1 MTGISIKEVKKA
13 KGVLVA
19 KGFLPIP
26 ANDRKYPLVKTWKN
40 YKLVDFNNAL
50 NDISGVHANIGCITG
65 PKSNIVV
72 IDIDNKKPAKLSKS
86 PEIYRDSKGTDDW
99 QELVATYGEPQT
111 LKSNTPSGG
120 THYYFQWDDGFADQV
135 ATTASCVIA
144 IDGKLCAIDSRGDGG
159 FIMTPPSVI
168 SEGQYAWQPTNDIGN
183 VPISPIP
190 EWLKKLMISTRN
202 LDNHDAHQKSVK
214 ASFADP
220 FENQPVSIKEDF
232 ELFKRSDLFK
242 GHECLKVDQHQRLIL
257 KETKDF
263 DCDICK
269 RTHVNHSNHPFLV
282 RRDGTLLFVCRPSA
296 GDHKFVAAV
305 KDKDVSKEGK
315 SVEPPTPHQILMQQL
330 WAHAKKEKL
339 LKYKGFIYKPISP
352 AQPAAYIQL
361 EPYADFVNNVLT
373 GSDVFTSTPRRFKD
387 VMDHL
392 QLYNDKDLS
401 FMKVD
406 KNILACRNGC
416 LLLEEAEFVDY
427 TDERIKGKAARH
439 YVDADY
445 KGSGS
450 TPTFDSFIKYQL
462 SEDRP
467 EDEVDEI
474 FNTLLAL
481 IGRLFF
487 NVNQCDRWAVAL
499 CIIGAA
505 NTGKSTFNKI
515 IEKMF
520 APDTI
525 GIIASNWE
533 EKYGNSGLHDK
544 ELIVIPEIPS
554 DMHKLMN
561 PTQLQTMVTGERTSI
576 VGKHKDAF
584 SGHIPAQM
592 VVFGNFFFSFTDSQG
607 CITRRFPIM
616 TFHRAIT
623 NLDSSILDKIVQVE
637 LMELIFKCVSMYKST
652 REKYLNKDFWDFSPE
667 YFKENMQYSAV
678 ATNHLYR
685 YLTSSPDGNKNA
697 THMFYARKRFVEPV
711 RIKTSLQDVKKAFH
725 NYMKFNHQ
733 DVKPKFD
740 ENDYSAFKMLGYE
753 IKTINICKGCNKQA
767 RGGRTKCCKDYGT
780 ANRVKRTYI
789 YDLEL
794 VREETT
800 MEVSAPPPMYGE

>member
-13 KGVLVA
+13 KNVLIA

-26 ANDRKYPLVKTWKN
+26 ANDRNYPLVKTWKD
-40 YKLVDFNNAL
+40 YKHVDFNKAL
-50 NDISGVHANIGCITG
+50 NNISGVQANIGCITG
-65 PKSNIVV
+65 PKSNILV
-72 IDIDNKKPAKLSKS
+72 IDIDKKKPAKLSKS
-86 PEIYRDSKGTDDW
+86 PEIYRDRKGTDDW
-99 QELVATYGEPQT
+99 QELIATYGEPLT

-120 THYYFQWDDGFADQV
+120 THYYFQWDERFADQV

-168 SEGQYAWQPTNDIGN
+168 AEGH
-183 VPISPIP
+183 
-190 EWLKKLMISTRN
+190 TRN
-202 LDNHDAHQKSVK
+202 LGNHDTHQKSVK
-214 ASFADP
+214 ASFVDP
-220 FENQPVSIKEDF
+220 SENQPVSIKEDF
-232 ELFKRSDLFK
+232 ELFKRSDLYK
-242 GHECLKVDQHQRLIL
+242 GHECLKVDQYQRLIL

-263 DCDICK
+263 DCAICK
-269 RTHVNHSNHPFLV
+269 RTHVNHSNHPFLI
-282 RRDGTLLFVCRPSA
+282 RRDEVLLFVCRPSVR
-296 GDHKFVAAV
+296 DHKFVAAV

-315 SVEPPTPHQILMQQL
+315 SANPEPPTPHQILMQQL
-330 WAHAKKEKL
+330 WAPAKKEKL

-352 AQPAAYIQL
+352 AQPAAYVQP

-392 QLYNDKDLS
+392 QFYNDKDLS

-427 TDERIKGKAARH
+427 TDKRINGKVARH
-439 YVDADY
+439 YIDADY

-462 SEDRP
+462 SEDRT

-505 NTGKSTFNKI
+505 NTGKSTLNKI

-525 GIIASNWE
+525 GIIAANWE

-592 VVFGNFFFSFTDSQG
+592 VTFGNFFFSFTDSQG
-607 CITRRFPIM
+607 CITRRFPIL

-623 NLDSSILDKIVQVE
+623 NLDSSILDRIVKVE
-637 LMELIFKCVSMYKST
+637 LMELIFKCVSMYVT
-652 REKYLNKDFWDFSPE
+652 DI
-667 YFKENMQYSAV
+667 
-678 ATNHLYR
+678 
-685 YLTSSPDGNKNA
+685 SS
-697 THMFYARKRFVEPV
+697 
-711 RIKTSLQDVKKAFH
+711 
-725 NYMKFNHQ
+725 
-733 DVKPKFD
+733 
-740 ENDYSAFKMLGYE
+740 
-753 IKTINICKGCNKQA
+753 
-767 RGGRTKCCKDYGT
+767 
-780 ANRVKRTYI
+780 
-789 YDLEL
+789 L
-794 VREETT
+794 VL
-800 MEVSAPPPMYGE
+800 